1 MEDVAEEPEPE
12 EKAMSEVRNQLKSQ
26 DLATLEATSLS
37 TVGGRV
43 FPDNAAVP
51 DLRAL
56 VDIAKAWGATHAP
69 ANGGPIGGT
78 DSTTTHQLQ
87 TDSVEAVFTPTGK
100 QLARVVA
107 VQVSNSGGA
116 PMTAQLFVGG
126 VNTGVQEININPSE
140 DAGFLLESNIIVG
153 PSTPLGVKLTSGSA
167 SDASVKVA
175 HVFVGV

>member
-1 MEDVAEEPEPE
+1 
-12 EKAMSEVRNQLKSQ
+12 MSEVRNQLKSQ
-26 DLATLEATSLS
+26 DLSTLEATSLS

-43 FPDNAAVP
+43 FPDNAAGP

-56 VDIAKAWGATHAP
+56 IEVARAWGATHAP

-78 DSTTTHQLQ
+78 DSTTTHQMQ
-87 TDSVEAVFTPTGK
+87 TDSVEAVYTPTGK

-116 PMTAQLFVGG
+116 PMTAAVLVGG
-126 VNTGVQEININPSE
+126 VDLGVQQITINPSE
-140 DAGFLLESNIIVG
+140 SAGFPLTADVIVG
-153 PSTPLGVKLTSGSA
+153 PSTPLQVHLTSGSA

>member
-1 MEDVAEEPEPE
+1 
-12 EKAMSEVRNQLKSQ
+12 MSEVRNQLKSQ
-26 DLATLEATSLS
+26 DLSTLEATSLS

-43 FPDNAAVP
+43 FPDNAAGP

-56 VDIAKAWGATHAP
+56 IEVARAWGATHAP

-100 QLARVVA
+100 QLARVMA

-126 VNTGVQEININPSE
+126 VNTGVQEININPAE
-140 DAGFLLESNIIVG
+140 DAGFLLESDIIVG

-167 SDASVKVA
+167 SDASVKTA